1 MTRVLSRA
9 TAGLSVLTLSASL
22 LGLSAAPALAAGCQ
36 QGTDYTLTTSGG
48 EYILTFTNSAVSCT
62 WSPPQGLTNMSVTVV
77 GGGGGGGGG

>member
-1 MTRVLSRA
+1 MLSEAKERDVVSLKLGVCMRMRNTRVTRVLSRA

-48 EYILTFTNSAVSCT
+48 EYILTFTNSA
-62 WSPPQGLTNMSVTVV
+62 G
-77 GGGGGGGGG
+77 